1 MPTYQRIIKKSRLKK
16 VSEFVEKGGFFPNS
30 LIINIDNDHKKLK
43 FDRTANE
50 SQSGSST
57 LGILHLPRKYR
68 SAYVIDGQHRL
79 YGFANSA
86 RAHTELVP
94 VVAFVDLEGSKQLE
108 LFMQINENQ
117 QAVPKN
123 LRNTLNAD
131 LLWGSPDKRKQ
142 AQALKLKVAQ
152 LLGELKSS
160 PLRQRVIIGEEQSN
174 DRRCISLDAVSRG
187 IDRGRFIGEFTSA
200 ATKKQGSFY
209 RGSNDN
215 TYKGLTEFVEHCF
228 GYLRDEL
235 PTQWNLGRGDG
246 GFVFTNA
253 GVEAI
258 LRLIGDLVD
267 HLVSQ
272 GKVDPLQNQPTDVF
286 MQVRE
291 LLQHLVTHLESL
303 APDDVA
309 EYRGWLGSG
318 APTKYLRRFQVAV
331 ATQVPNF
338 EPEGLAEWKAD
349 QEKQFNAESY
359 IMVREIKVICVPTS
373 GVDLRITSVQIGS
386 KKRFPWGSSKMGPL
400 ERPEELASRR

>member
-1 MPTYQRIIKKSRLKK
+1 M
-16 VSEFVEKGGFFPNS
+16 
-30 LIINIDNDHKKLK
+30 D
-43 FDRTANE
+43 
-50 SQSGSST
+50 
-57 LGILHLPRKYR
+57 
-68 SAYVIDGQHRL
+68 
-79 YGFANSA
+79 
-86 RAHTELVP
+86 
-94 VVAFVDLEGSKQLE
+94 
-108 LFMQINENQ
+108 INENQ

-359 IMVREIKVICVPTS
+359 IMVREIEGHLRTDIRRRLEDHFGADWFKEAVPLGIFQDGSARAAEKNWQADGDASVDWWDCLYIVQYHKVLLHVGQTKWQEIFEADYTLPSDMKAASWRKKS
-373 GVDLRITSVQIGS
+373 GWVDELNGIRNKVAHDGAVSEDEYEFLQVLHSHFDLGGTGS
-386 KKRFPWGSSKMGPL
+386 NG
-400 ERPEELASRR
+400 